1 MVYVAQA
8 RQNERT
14 SQIDFPPLVD
24 STVLKVARQIYHTY
38 CEVNPNLVQ
47 RTTGVIVN
55 QLTHRGMLTFS
66 SKPVL
71 LPHECFITLSQ
82 IESGM
87 LF

>member
-1 MVYVAQA
+1 MYVAQA
-8 RQNERT
+8 GQNDRT
-14 SQIDFPPLVD
+14 SQIDFPTLLDPK
-24 STVLKVARQIYHTY
+24 VLRAARQIYHNH

-55 QLTHRGMLTFS
+55 QLTLRGMLTFS

-71 LPHECFITLSQ
+71 LPHECFITLNQ

-87 LF
+87 LI